1 MTVDLGKEL
10 IERDLA
16 RTMVGFVS
24 SSSVS
29 SSTSFPM
36 RVSPVLVVVSA
47 ASKKKQ
53 QEKKT
58 HQELEE
64 EAASVRGT
72 SEALT
77 KRTTGPNQTNGK
89 PSRSYRWEEGWARR
103 SLCRNLPCRPS
114 GLHH

>member
-1 MTVDLGKEL
+1 
-10 IERDLA
+10 
-16 RTMVGFVS
+16 
-24 SSSVS
+24 
-29 SSTSFPM
+29 M
-36 RVSPVLVVVSA
+36 RVSPVVST

-77 KRTTGPNQTNGK
+77 KRSTGPNQTNGK
-89 PSRSYRWEEGWARR
+89 PSRSYRCIGRKVGPGAVFAETSPAGLRA
-103 SLCRNLPCRPS
+103 SITDNFFLRPNQLS
-114 GLHH
+114 S

>member
-1 MTVDLGKEL
+1 
-10 IERDLA
+10 
-16 RTMVGFVS
+16 
-24 SSSVS
+24 
-29 SSTSFPM
+29 M
-36 RVSPVLVVVSA
+36 RVGPVLVVVSA

-64 EAASVRGT
+64 EAASVRGI

-77 KRTTGPNQTNGK
+77 KRSTGPNQTNGK